1 MAEQN
6 RGHPNDGGGHGKE
19 HDLRSSSKVLLA
31 RFNVK
36 DNVNEMTSIDWERIL
51 AIDVSDKG
59 LLSKTYKEF

>member
-1 MAEQN
+1 M
-6 RGHPNDGGGHGKE
+6 KE
-19 HDLRSSSKVLLA
+19 IIDKLYFIKIKN
-31 RFNVK
+31 FCPVK